1 MDRLTPLSAAFL
13 EAEDVDPSAS
23 LAIGSLAV
31 FEGPAPDFEE
41 LVEAVR
47 GRLPLIPRYRQRVR
61 SVPLDLGA
69 PVWVDDPDFELRDHV
84 TRVRVPEPAGPSE
97 VGTLVSD
104 LMTFRM
110 DRAHPLWEIWLF
122 EGLPD
127 KRWGLLLK
135 VHHALADGVSGT
147 DLYRLIF
154 DATPTPAPGL
164 PDTWEPRP
172 APSSLALTALAV
184 RDLALTPVRLG
195 GSAARSVRRP
205 RALAQSAADSLRGLL
220 ALSGAIRPADQT
232 SLTGDLHGGRRYA
245 WAQVSMKDVRLV
257 RERLGGTVNDVALAV
272 VTGGFRALLLSRGET
287 PAAHSLRSLVP
298 VSTRAPGTEADLGN
312 QVSLLLPYLPVEV
325 ADPVARLDAVTE
337 RLRDLRQHHEVEG
350 GEAVTSAAG
359 LSPFF
364 PVAWGGRFALALPQP
379 WVSTVTTNVPGP
391 RQSLYCLGRRATGL
405 LPYVPI
411 ADRVRVGV
419 AILSYIDDLTFGI
432 TGDLDSTGDLEVLT
446 EGISRAM
453 EELTRVATR

>member
-31 FEGPAPDFEE
+31 FDGPAPDLEE
-41 LVEAVR
+41 LVESVR

-69 PVWVDDPDFELRDHV
+69 PVWVDDPEFELRDHL
-84 TRVRVPEPAGPSE
+84 TRVRVPEPAGRAE
-97 VGTLVSD
+97 LGTLVSD

-110 DRAHPLWEIWLF
+110 DRAHPLWEIWLV

-127 KRWGLLLK
+127 GSWGLLLK

-154 DATPTPAPGL
+154 DTTPTPAPGL

-172 APSSLALTALAV
+172 GPSSLGLTALALK
-184 RDLALTPVRLG
+184 DLALTPVRLG

-205 RALAQSAADSLRGLL
+205 RVLAQGAVQSVRGLL
-220 ALSGAIRPADQT
+220 ALSEALRPASQS
-232 SLTGDLHGGRRYA
+232 SLTGALHGGRRYA
-245 WAQVSMKDVRLV
+245 WTQVSLKDVRLV
-257 RERLGGTVNDVALAV
+257 RERLGGTVNDVALAAIA
-272 VTGGFRALLLSRGET
+272 GGFRTLLISRGET

-298 VSTRAPGTEADLGN
+298 VSTRAPGTESDLGN

-325 ADPVARLDAVTE
+325 ADPVARLDAVAE
-337 RLRDLRQHHEVEG
+337 RLRDLRQHHEVEA
-350 GEAVTSAAG
+350 GEALTSAAG

-379 WVSTVTTNVPGP
+379 WVTTVTTNVPGP

-411 ADRVRVGV
+411 ADRVRVGI
-419 AILSYIDDLTFGI
+419 AILSYVDDLTFGV
-432 TGDLDSTGDLEVLT
+432 TGDLDSTCDLAVLT
-446 EGISRAM
+446 EAISESM
-453 EELTRVATR
+453 EELKRVATR